1 MAESKFLKYQDIDRD
16 GVIDV
21 CDDDL
26 TTPEL
31 PCKGPCTPDP
41 TAIVPDWKK
50 QDIFTPFV
58 NTKICHFQITKV
70 TPYVSTANL
79 QTILA
84 SESPD
89 GVLDDTPDEQL
100 QAKFEEFKEKQLKI
114 YLILSPR
121 ARLKTSQTVE
131 IVSKA
136 IQFKKFD
143 LDARPNSRL
152 KLLYSVPFD
161 IIYDLADA
169 VEGAEEEEDETGPG
183 WEKVTYNA
191 ENLMHDSI
199 RCVRG
204 CIFIQNC

>member
-41 TAIVPDWKK
+41 TSIIPDWKK

-70 TPYVSTANL
+70 TPYTTTSDL

-84 SESPD
+84 AECSD
-89 GVLDDTPDEQL
+89 GVLDNTPDEEL
-100 QAKFEEFKEKQLKI
+100 EAKFEEFKQEAIEFGLFLSLLK
-114 YLILSPR
+114 
-121 ARLKTSQTVE
+121 
-131 IVSKA
+131 
-136 IQFKKFD
+136 
-143 LDARPNSRL
+143 
-152 KLLYSVPFD
+152 
-161 IIYDLADA
+161 
-169 VEGAEEEEDETGPG
+169 
-183 WEKVTYNA
+183 
-191 ENLMHDSI
+191 
-199 RCVRG
+199 
-204 CIFIQNC
+204 

>member
-41 TAIVPDWKK
+41 TAIIPDWKK
-50 QDIFTPFV
+50 QDIFTPFI
-58 NTKICHFQITKV
+58 NTKICHFQITKI
-70 TPYVSTANL
+70 TPYSSTANL
-79 QTILA
+79 ETILA
-84 SESPD
+84 EESDD
-89 GVLDDTPDEQL
+89 GVVDATPEDEL
-100 QAKFEEFKEKQLKI
+100 NEKFEEFKREAIENMLD
-114 YLILSPR
+114 YCPLG
-121 ARLKTSQTVE
+121 ARLKTEKTID

-136 IQFKKFD
+136 MQFKKYD
-143 LDARPNSRL
+143 LDARPGSRL

-169 VEGAEEEEDETGPG
+169 VEPGEEEEDDTGPG
-183 WEKVTYNA
+183 WEKLMYNA
-191 ENLMHDSI
+191 ENMMADSI
-199 RCVRG
+199 
-204 CIFIQNC
+204 